1 MLAKASKLV
10 QWFGLIALFYS
21 VDMTQSS
28 ILSFDSAAERL
39 TQTVGLEE
47 RPRNWLAMIFVPRMP
62 FRATNSN
69 VVRSNGKPSEIRF
82 QKRATVIL

>member
-28 ILSFDSAAERL
+28 ILFFDSADED
-39 TQTVGLEE
+39 
-47 RPRNWLAMIFVPRMP
+47 
-62 FRATNSN
+62 SH
-69 VVRSNGKPSEIRF
+69 KPLGWKSAREIGM
-82 QKRATVIL
+82 Q